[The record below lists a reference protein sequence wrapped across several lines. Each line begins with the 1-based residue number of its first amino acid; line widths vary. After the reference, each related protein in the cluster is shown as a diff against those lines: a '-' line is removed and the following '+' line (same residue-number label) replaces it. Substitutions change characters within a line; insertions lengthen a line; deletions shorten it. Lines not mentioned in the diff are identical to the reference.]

1 MQIHTCKKIN
11 DTNYR
16 LIKSTKSIAI
26 KTLACRFNIS
36 IEWNAEINAEIRGK
50 TREMQYVKI
59 ALEVIHYYC

>member
-26 KTLACRFNIS
+26 KTLACCVS
-36 IEWNAEINAEIRGK
+36 IFQLNEMRKLMRKFGGKRGK
-50 TREMQYVKI
+50 CSMWKS
-59 ALEVIHYYC
+59 L